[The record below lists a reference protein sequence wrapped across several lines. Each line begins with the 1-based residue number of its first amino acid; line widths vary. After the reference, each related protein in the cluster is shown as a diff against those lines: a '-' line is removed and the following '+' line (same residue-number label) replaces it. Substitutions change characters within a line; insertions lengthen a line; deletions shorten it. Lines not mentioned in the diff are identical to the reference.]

1 MRRWPTVVVLCLA
14 QFLAQSL
21 AQPLAWGHSMGQA
34 ADLTTDDAWPP
45 DAFAGGHLKYQ
56 LMAWAYP
63 QNSSFRKTLGEH
75 SAAQA
80 LDLRLNFAADSG
92 PWDFK
97 LDYQFNLLHAESLSL
112 ESGLSGGARPDT
124 GIIDDRRRWWGLTD
138 AQTHGGQ
145 LAVVNRLDRLSVGYT
160 TAHSAWRLGRQAI
173 SWGNG
178 MVYTPMDIFNP
189 FDPAAVD
196 KEYKSGDDM
205 LYGQWLFAN
214 GDDLQGVAVV
224 RRDPL
229 SGEVE
234 RDQSSI
240 ALKYHGF
247 LGMNEF
253 DLLAAE
259 HFDARV
265 IGLGGILGAGG
276 AVWRGDLTWTRDLG
290 EDYLAG
296 VLGVSYAWDWAGR
309 NVSGLLE
316 YYYSGLGQSD
326 GRYAPP
332 ALAENPALSA
342 RLARSEL
349 FTLARRYLAAST
361 TIELTPLLHAT
372 PTLFMN
378 LDDPSALAQLTLRY
392 DWRQDLQI
400 LAALNLP
407 IGPDGSEFG
416 GIEAAA
422 DDRFL
427 SVGAGLFAQ
436 LAWYF

>member
-1 MRRWPTVVVLCLA
+1 MPRWPAIIILCLA
-14 QFLAQSL
+14 QAV
-21 AQPLAWGHSMGQA
+21 GQA
-34 ADLTTDDAWPP
+34 SATAADKAWLPE
-45 DAFAGGHLKYQ
+45 AFVGGHVKYQ
-56 LMAWAYP
+56 LVAWAYP
-63 QNSSFRKTLGEH
+63 ENSSFRETLGER
-75 SAAQA
+75 SATQA
-80 LDLRLNFAADSG
+80 LDLRLNFAANTG

-97 LDYQFNLLHAESLSL
+97 LDYQMTSVHAENLGL
-112 ESGLSGGARPDT
+112 ETGLPGSTQPAT
-124 GIIDDRRRWWGLTD
+124 VIIDDRRRWWDLTHK
-138 AQTHGGQ
+138 QTHGDE

-160 TAHSAWRLGRQAI
+160 TGRSAWRLGRQAI

-178 MVYTPMDIFNP
+178 MFYTPMDVFNP
-189 FDPAAVD
+189 FDPAAID

-229 SGEVE
+229 SGGVD
-234 RDQSSI
+234 RDQSSV

-259 HFDARV
+259 HFDARI
-265 IGLGGILGAGG
+265 IGLGGILSAGG
-276 AVWRGDLTWTRDLG
+276 AVWRGDLTWTRDRG
-290 EDYLAG
+290 DDYLTG
-296 VLGVSYAWDWAGR
+296 VASISYAWDWAGR

-316 YYYSGLGQSD
+316 YYYNGLGQSD
-326 GRYAPP
+326 GRYASS
-332 ALAENPALSA
+332 ALAENPALLA
-342 RLARSEL
+342 RLERSEL
-349 FTLARRYLAAST
+349 FTLARRYLAASA

-372 PTLFMN
+372 PNLFMN

-416 GIEAAA
+416 GIGTPA

-427 SVGAGLFAQ
+427 SVGGSLFAQ